1 MLRSKFCQGLKCVD
15 KQSEFGCK
23 LLQGANN
30 LGSKV
35 CISHN
40 KATIIVFCLA
50 NNIFMVARRLRA
62 SHKTD
67 YDCWL
72 EFFVAH

>member
-1 MLRSKFCQGLKCVD
+1 MSISKVSLD
-15 KQSEFGCK
+15 
-23 LLQGANN
+23 ANCYKVQN
-30 LGSKV
+30 SLGSKV

-50 NNIFMVARRLRA
+50 NNIFMVARLLSA

-72 EFFVAH
+72 EFFVAHSQKR